1 MGRRHDMRRR
11 KHPRGHRRHTFG
23 PHWGGWVGRPIP
35 YLVTGPVIDP
45 RDGAEALRILHG
57 IRVFF
62 TFLLAATFLHSTR
75 LWPLA
80 PAPAHWHSIPAL
92 SHFPLFAHKEFSLV
106 I

>member
-57 IRVFF
+57 I
-62 TFLLAATFLHSTR
+62 SEGI
-75 LWPLA
+75 
-80 PAPAHWHSIPAL
+80 SIPVTKGMHWQPIHHSPAN
-92 SHFPLFAHKEFSLV
+92 HARHRHHQEATT
-106 I
+106 